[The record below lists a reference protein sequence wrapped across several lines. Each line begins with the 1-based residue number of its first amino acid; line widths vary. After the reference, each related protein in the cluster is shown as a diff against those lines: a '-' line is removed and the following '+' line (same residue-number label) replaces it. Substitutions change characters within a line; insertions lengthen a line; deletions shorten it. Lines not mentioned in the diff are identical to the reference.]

1 MANYF
6 AARLAGEHVKVVLSG
21 EGADELFSGY
31 TYLRELDVEGELP
44 RELRLITGS
53 LHNTGLQRLD
63 RMTAA
68 HSIAGRAPFLDGS
81 LVDLAFR
88 ISPRLKMYGKRKVEK
103 WILRKAAEDYL
114 PHSIIWRGKEKFA
127 IGTGISDVLKRLAEE
142 NVSMAEYGRERRL
155 DNGFEIK
162 SREEYY
168 YYKVFA
174 AFSGEQVTSVM
185 GRSRSLD
192 AMERYA

>member
-1 MANYF
+1 MA
-6 AARLAGEHVKVVLSG
+6 
-21 EGADELFSGY
+21 
-31 TYLRELDVEGELP
+31 P
-44 RELRLITGS
+44 RP
-53 LHNTGLQRLD
+53 
-63 RMTAA
+63 
-68 HSIAGRAPFLDGS
+68 PFLDLK
-81 LVDLAFR
+81 LVELAFR
-88 ISPRLKMYGKRKVEK
+88 IAPGLKMYGRRKVEK

-168 YYKVFA
+168 YYKVFRRFFPA
-174 AFSGEQVTSVM
+174 EQVTSVM